1 MKILMIAPQP
11 FYAERGT
18 PMNVKLMCQV
28 LGSAGYQI
36 DLLVFPTGTDIAIE
50 NVNIIRLPNLLRANA
65 IPVGPSF
72 IKLAYDIE
80 LILVSLCLLLTK
92 KYDMI
97 HGIEEGGFLSV
108 FWGRLFNISSIFDL
122 DSSISEQ
129 LKYSKFIKNKS
140 ILNLVKRIEI
150 WCFKNSSLVITV
162 CQALSQRVI
171 NQYSR
176 ANIRQIEDIPLN
188 REKAPDKNLTEAL
201 IRQYGLENSLRIVY
215 TGNLAAYQGID
226 LLIEA
231 YSALLSM
238 DHEGHSCKLI
248 IIGGSEEQ
256 IKHYQ
261 HNAKA
266 AKIDNSICWVGQRPA
281 DEMGAWMEL
290 CHALVSPR
298 SEGENTPLKIYTY
311 MSSGK
316 PLVATRRLTH
326 LQVLDDSVAFLADPE
341 PEAFGAAM
349 YAALHDRGSAADK
362 AERAKRLVEKDYSF
376 EVFRKKL
383 LEAYSF
389 VDRSMAAVH

>member
-28 LGSAGYQI
+28 LGGAGYQI
-36 DLLVFPTGTDIAIE
+36 DLLVFPTGTDIAME
-50 NVNIIRLPNLLRANA
+50 NVNIIRLPNLLRATA

-92 KYDMI
+92 KYDMV

-108 FWGRLFNISSIFDL
+108 FWGRLFKIASIFDL

-129 LKYSKFIKNKS
+129 LKYSQFIKS
-140 ILNLVKRIEI
+140 RLLLNFVKRIEI
-150 WCFKNSSLVITV
+150 WCFKNSNLVITV
-162 CQALSQRVI
+162 CQALSKRVL

-176 ANIRQIEDIPLN
+176 ANICQIEDIPLS
-188 REKAPDKNLTEAL
+188 REKTPGQNCTDAL
-201 IRQYGLENSLRIVY
+201 IRRYRLENTLRIVY

-231 YSALLSM
+231 YSVLLSM
-238 DHEGHSCKLI
+238 DHKGHSCKLI

-256 IKHYQ
+256 IEHYKRIARV
-261 HNAKA
+261 AKL
-266 AKIDNSICWVGQRPA
+266 DNSICWVGQRPA
-281 DEMGAWMEL
+281 DEMGAWMEA

-326 LQVLDDSVAFLADPE
+326 LQVLNDSVAFLADPE
-341 PEAFGAAM
+341 PEAFGAAI
-349 YAALHDRGSAADK
+349 YSALHDQESALKK
-362 AERAKRLVEKDYSF
+362 AKRAKTLVEENYSF
-376 EVFRKKL
+376 DVFRRKL
-383 LEAYSF
+383 LEAYAF
-389 VDRSMAAVH
+389 VDRSRAVVH